1 MLIIIFHFQLYSL
14 LPLLLLGGFAL
25 KRACT
30 SILKKRSDYKEPN
43 EIKNSDCWQ
52 LKEMAERVPEK
63 QVVCSHLDTNEQ
75 MSNDTNGPSNGII
88 ATSKTFPKSESS
100 GSSTAPLSNGTEALL
115 QKSERTVQDEP
126 GVYITLLSL
135 QNGTNE
141 LRRVRFR

>member
-1 MLIIIFHFQLYSL
+1 M
-14 LPLLLLGGFAL
+14 
-25 KRACT
+25 KRSCT
-30 SILKKRSDYKEPN
+30 SFFKKRSDYKEPN

-52 LKEMAERVPEK
+52 LKEMAERVSEK

-75 MSNDTNGPSNGII
+75 MSNNTNGPSNGII
-88 ATSKTFPKSESS
+88 VTSKTFPKSECS

-115 QKSERTVQDEP
+115 QRSERTVQDDP